1 MSNIVPRTA
10 IIGGGSPGTEGTSVS
25 VVATFSFKGQN
36 IVVNTGDIA
45 SGNFVFTLNQP
56 VILGSFLD
64 FVGWLKDEFGVPLS
78 EQDIMNAIHS
88 IPTEPVIL
96 NQIREA
102 LEALVNGVVTV
113 TVLNVNLQAGTF
125 QFGITYTVPDTPPI
139 TFLGITFKQL
149 GVMVQKVGATGSPS
163 SP

>member
-1 MSNIVPRTA
+1 MSNMVPRTA
-10 IIGGGSPGTEGTSVS
+10 IIGGGSPSSPGTEGTSVS

-45 SGNFVFTLNQP
+45 SGNFVFSLNQP
-56 VILGSFLD
+56 VILGSFLN
-64 FVGWLKDEFGVPLS
+64 FVDWLNSEFGVPLT
-78 EQDIMNAIHS
+78 EQQIMNAIDS
-88 IPTEPVIL
+88 IPTSPGIL
-96 NQIREA
+96 NQIRNA
-102 LEALVNGVVTV
+102 LIALVNGVVTV

-125 QFGITYTVPDTPPI
+125 QFGITYTVPDSPAI

-149 GVMVQKVGATGSPS
+149 GVMVQKVGATS

>member
-1 MSNIVPRTA
+1 MSNMVPRTV
-10 IIGGGSPGTEGTSVS
+10 IIGGSPASPGTEDTSIS

-45 SGNFVFTLNQP
+45 SGNFVFSLNQP

-64 FVGWLKDEFGVPLS
+64 FVDWLNNEFAVPLT
-78 EQDIMNAIHS
+78 EQKIRETIES
-88 IPTEPVIL
+88 IPTSPGIL
-96 NQIREA
+96 NQIRNA
-102 LEALVNGVVTV
+102 LIALVEGIVTV

-125 QFGITYTVPDTPPI
+125 QFGITYTVPDSPAI
-139 TFLGITFKQL
+139 SFLGITFKQL
-149 GVMVQKVGATGSPS
+149 GVMVQKVGAKS